1 MLSGCA
7 TWTRYVLSVNVILAC
22 LDSTHCRPL
31 QFIRKGRKLLIKI
44 TCKFLSACLLFGWL
58 CEFLQRHQAQ
68 QWPYVF
74 QSLCVIAA
82 RSSKWH
88 HHCFIGYLF
97 FQLLEY
103 VRERLSC
110 RQSRC
115 EVKVLRYAQQK
126 LNNAHGHCRYA

>member
-82 RSSKWH
+82 RSSK
-88 HHCFIGYLF
+88 CIIIVLLATYFFNCSNMFENGYLAG
-97 FQLLEY
+97 
-103 VRERLSC
+103 
-110 RQSRC
+110 SRDARSKC
-115 EVKVLRYAQQK
+115 FDTRSR
-126 LNNAHGHCRYA
+126 N